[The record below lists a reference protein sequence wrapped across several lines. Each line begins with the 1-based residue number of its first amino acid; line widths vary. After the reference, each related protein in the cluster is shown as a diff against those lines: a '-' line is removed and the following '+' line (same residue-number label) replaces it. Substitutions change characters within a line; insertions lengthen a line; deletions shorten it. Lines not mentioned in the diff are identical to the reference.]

1 MRIDYSA
8 YPTTE
13 EHMNG
18 GAGLSVRELAAIQL
32 RVPDS
37 GDEQIDA
44 MIQQANR
51 RDFAGQALAGLLS
64 MDAEGPYV
72 KPDGTVCK
80 TTREVAEVLAR
91 HSCTYADALIEEL
104 NR

>member
-1 MRIDYSA
+1 MRIDYPA

-18 GAGLSVRELAAIQL
+18 GGGLSVREIAAIQL

-44 MIQQANR
+44 MIRQANR
-51 RDFAGQALAGLLS
+51 RDFAGQAMAGILANDVDGAWLN
-64 MDAEGPYV
+64 D
-72 KPDGTVCK
+72 DGTLCNSVK
-80 TTREVAEVLAR
+80 EISSIIAR